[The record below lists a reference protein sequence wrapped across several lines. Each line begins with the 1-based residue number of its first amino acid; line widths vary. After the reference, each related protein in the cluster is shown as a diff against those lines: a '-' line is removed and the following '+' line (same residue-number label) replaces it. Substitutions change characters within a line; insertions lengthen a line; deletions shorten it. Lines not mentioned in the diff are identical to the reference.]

1 MTSTSVFDIED
12 LFKDKQ
18 YTAQPRVR
26 GKAGFRPSKMVHTS
40 HNAYKRNIP
49 KNTTEENELMNNFEL
64 AIHSDMTEEEAVQE
78 AARCLKCADAPCQKG
93 CPTDIDIKAFI
104 TCIQSRNWYG
114 AAQIILS
121 SNPIGYTC
129 GTLCMT
135 SELCGG
141 CCNLAQTRAG
151 PINISGLQDF
161 ALQQYAKMKIE
172 PRVEIDTPKRS
183 NKIAVIGAGPSSIS
197 CATFLARMGYTNV
210 VIFERYKY
218 GGGLGSFEI
227 PEFRLPQI
235 SVLWEVEECRKM
247 GVEFR
252 YEKELGKDF
261 TVKSLLEED
270 GFEAVYL
277 GVGKMAPRRVNV
289 FDDLVPEKGYYD
301 SKEFLWRTAHA
312 SKNLEP
318 PVDAPALHG
327 RVVILG
333 GGDVATDCARS
344 ALRLG
349 AKRVTMALRRNTT
362 HFRATEE
369 EVEMTAE
376 EQVDFLPYSLP
387 KKVILDEKTGR
398 VRALELYKTELSED
412 GSKCE
417 IDEDQFIRIKC
428 DFIVSAFGSQAHEDL
443 AKSIAPITLNK
454 WNELD
459 VNEFGQCKED
469 SRVFSGGDIV
479 GAGTQVEASN
489 DGKAAS
495 WGIHKLL
502 QNLSPDV
509 PVELPTYS
517 TEIDDVD
524 ISVTMCGVKFPNPY
538 GLASAPPATTCEMIA
553 RAFAQ
558 GWGFAVTKTFT
569 NDAEIITNVSPRIW
583 SSVQGA
589 AKDRHYQEGFINI
602 ELVSEKSADYWCNGI
617 TELKKNFPDRVV
629 IASIMCCFDKD
640 AWQGLARRSCEAGA
654 DMIEMN
660 LSCPHGM
667 HEKGMGLALGTYPD
681 KVREACRWVVEASTV
696 PVFAKLTPNVTD
708 ITVIAQ
714 AAKEGGVDG
723 VTAINTVSGLVGFHG
738 DATPG
743 RLSVGA
749 AHNSTYGGL
758 CGNNIRPLAFKGVT
772 AIAKKCDIPIMATGG
787 IDSADVT
794 SQFFYAGASV
804 VQICSAVM
812 NQDFTIIHDLISGL
826 KSILYMK
833 GRKDLRNYSHGMP
846 PVPEQHLAPR
856 PTFGSGEIAR
866 RHEKSVKNKELKL
879 IVRPLLD
886 LDPSDEKAKPLM
898 IEDLIGLGLDHV
910 KTYSELNNQEQVI
923 AYVNP
928 ELCLNCGK
936 CYSSCNDNGY
946 QAITF
951 DPVTHI
957 PIVDNEKCTGC
968 GICESVCPALNCISF
983 FPRDGVKKPNRGYY

>member
-12 LFKDKQ
+12 LFQDKQ
-18 YTAQPRVR
+18 YTAQPRTR
-26 GKAGFRPSKMVHTS
+26 SKAGFRPSKRIEET
-40 HNAYKRNIP
+40 HNGYKRNIP
-49 KNTTEENELMNNFEL
+49 KNTAAEEELKYNFEL
-64 AIHSDMTEEEAVQE
+64 AIHSDLTEEEAVQE

-121 SNPIGYTC
+121 SNPVGYTC
-129 GTLCMT
+129 GSLCMT

-141 CCNLAQTRAG
+141 CCNLEQTRAG
-151 PINISGLQDF
+151 AINISGLQDF

-172 PRVEIDTPKRS
+172 PRVESHVPKLG
-183 NKIAVIGAGPSSIS
+183 NKIALVGAGPSSIS
-197 CATFLARMGYTNV
+197 CATYLARLGYTNV
-210 VIFERYKY
+210 VIYERYKY

-227 PEFRLPQI
+227 PEFRLPQQ
-235 SVLWEVEECRKM
+235 SVLWEVEECKKI
-247 GVEFR
+247 GVDIQ

-270 GFEAVYL
+270 GFEAVFL

-289 FDDLVPEKGYYD
+289 FDGMTSDKGYFH
-301 SKEFLWRTAHA
+301 SKEFLLQTSHA
-312 SKNLEP
+312 SKNLDP
-318 PVDAPALHG
+318 PMEMPELHG
-327 RVVILG
+327 RVVVLG
-333 GGDVATDCARS
+333 GGDVATDCART

-387 KKVILDEKTGR
+387 KKVIIDEETGR
-398 VRALELYKTELSED
+398 MKALELYKTELSED
-412 GSKCE
+412 GKRCV
-417 IDEDQFIRIKC
+417 IDDDQFIRIKC
-428 DFIVSAFGSQAHEDL
+428 DFVISSFGSQAHPDL
-443 AKSIAPITLNK
+443 ISAIAPVELNK
-454 WNELD
+454 WNEID
-459 VNEFGQCKED
+459 VNDFGQTND
-469 SRVFSGGDIV
+469 PRVFSGGDIV

-489 DGKAAS
+489 DGKAAA

-502 QNLSPDV
+502 QNLAPDV
-509 PVELPTYS
+509 PVSLPAYS

-538 GLASAPPATTCEMIA
+538 GLASAPPATSCEMIA

-569 NDAEIITNVSPRIW
+569 NDSEIITNVSPRIW
-583 SSVQGA
+583 SSVQGP

-602 ELVSEKSADYWCNGI
+602 ELVSEKSAEYWCNGI
-617 TELKKNFPDRVV
+617 TDLKKKFPDRVV
-629 IASIMCCFDKD
+629 IASIMCCFEKES
-640 AWQGLARRSCEAGA
+640 WQNLTRMSCEAGA

-667 HEKGMGLALGTYPD
+667 HEKGMGLALGTFPD
-681 KVREACRWVVEASTV
+681 KVREACSWVVEESTV

-708 ITVIAQ
+708 IRVIAQ

-738 DATPG
+738 DATPA
-743 RLSVGA
+743 RLSVGTA
-749 AHNSTYGGL
+749 RDTTYGGL
-758 CGNNIRPLAFKGVT
+758 CGNAIRPLAFKGVT
-772 AIAKKCDIPIMATGG
+772 AVAKACDIPIMATGG
-787 IDSADVT
+787 IDSADVA
-794 SQFFYAGASV
+794 SQFFYSGASV
-804 VQICSAVM
+804 VQICSAIM

-833 GRKDLRNYSHGMP
+833 GRKDLRNFSHGMP
-846 PVPEQHLAPR
+846 PVEEQKVASR
-856 PTFGSGEIAR
+856 PTFGPKEIAR
-866 RHEKSVKNKELKL
+866 RREKAAHNQELKV
-879 IVRPLLD
+879 IVKPLLD
-886 LDPSDEKAKPLM
+886 FDPAEGEPKPLM
-898 IEDLIGLGLDHV
+898 VEDLIGLGLDHV
-910 KTYSELNNQEQVI
+910 KTYSELNNQQQVI

-928 ELCLNCGK
+928 DLCLNCGK
-936 CYSSCNDNGY
+936 CFSTCNDNGY

-951 DPVTHI
+951 DPVTHVAV
-957 PIVDNEKCTGC
+957 VDEEKCTGC
-968 GICESVCPALNCISF
+968 GLCESVCPALNCIQF
-983 FPRDGVKKPNRGYY
+983 LPRHGIKAPNRG